1 MNYYYCD
8 NFFWENPFSDEQIRK
23 INEIADE
30 EISKVKKVSFSEDEK
45 TIYLFYQTCFL
56 NQDRALTNDM
66 KNLILRK
73 LGERLANRKLS
84 REVLRYIE
92 YHELP
97 SDFYDEL
104 ADNEDFIEFV
114 EFKKNLDEK
123 SFVEIRDFLD
133 NYEVFYD
140 KYYKDEWVYE
150 GSLILDIMNDEYYL
164 GSCIDIDVDDIE
176 ANEEDVDIDELDR
189 IAMVVYRT
197 KVLAYFFGEESEF
210 FQKAVLNEKGEI
222 CDWKYEVL

>member
-8 NFFWENPFSDEQIRK
+8 KFFWENNLSDEQIRRV
-23 INEIADE
+23 NEIADE
-30 EISKVKKVSFSEDEK
+30 EVSKVKKVSFSEDEK

-56 NQDRALTNDM
+56 NQDRTLTKEM
-66 KNLILRK
+66 KNLILQK

-92 YHELP
+92 HLEFPPNL
-97 SDFYDEL
+97 SKYDE
-104 ADNEDFIEFV
+104 DFMDFV

-140 KYYKDEWVYE
+140 KYYDEWVYE

-164 GSCIDIDVDDIE
+164 GSGIDIEVDDIG
-176 ANEEDVDIDELDR
+176 ANEEDVDIDELNR
-189 IAMVVYRT
+189 VAKAIYRT
-197 KVLAYFFGEESEF
+197 KVLAYFFGEESDF

-222 CDWKYEVL
+222 CDWKYEDL

>member
-1 MNYYYCD
+1 MNYYCD
-8 NFFWENPFSDEQIRK
+8 KFFWENPFSEEQIRK

-30 EISKVKKVSFSEDEK
+30 AVSKVKKVSFSEDEK
-45 TIYLFYQTCFL
+45 TIYLFYQTCLL
-56 NQDRALTNDM
+56 NEDRTLTNDM
-66 KNLILRK
+66 KNLILKK
-73 LGERLANRKLS
+73 LGKRLADKKLS
-84 REVLRYIE
+84 RDVLRYLE
-92 YHELP
+92 CSELP
-97 SDFYDEL
+97 SDFYDEF
-104 ADNEDFIEFV
+104 ADNEDFVNFV
-114 EFKKNLDEK
+114 EFKKDLDKK
-123 SFVEIRDFLD
+123 SFVDIRDFLD

-140 KYYKDEWVYE
+140 VFCNEWEYE

-164 GSCIDIDVDDIE
+164 GSSIDIDVDDIE

-197 KVLAYFFGEESEF
+197 KVLAYFFGAESEF